1 MDLGL
6 VYRPALQP
14 NPRHLAWGIPPAP
27 GESTALSPLQGWESR
42 REPCSALNPKP
53 GAQPMAG
60 PPLHLLVP
68 GKVPHIHLQSIT
80 QRCCCT
86 ANPSSEQPWHRNQ
99 ILEVSRLKL
108 FNLELKNATMSSSR
122 SFRRACC
129 QNLYK
134 QITLLSGIQQETER
148 EIPFPGTLETYPEY
162 SE

>member
-1 MDLGL
+1 
-6 VYRPALQP
+6 
-14 NPRHLAWGIPPAP
+14 
-27 GESTALSPLQGWESR
+27 
-42 REPCSALNPKP
+42 
-53 GAQPMAG
+53 MAG
-60 PPLHLLVP
+60 PPLHVLVP

-86 ANPSSEQPWHRNQ
+86 TNPSSEQPWHRNQ